1 MIALKVTTIGNS
13 SGVILPREVLA
24 KLKVH
29 KGDSVYLIE
38 TPEGFRITP
47 YDEEFAQQMDA
58 AEQIMR
64 EDRDV
69 LRALAK

>member
-13 SGVILPREVLA
+13 SGVILPREVLD
-24 KLKVH
+24 KLKIR
-29 KGDSVYLIE
+29 KGDAVYLVE

-47 YDEEFAQQMDA
+47 YDEEFARQMEA
-58 AEQIMR
+58 ADRIMR

>member
-13 SGVILPREVLA
+13 SGVILPREVLD
-24 KLKVH
+24 KLKIR
-29 KGDSVYLIE
+29 KGDTVYLVE

-47 YDEEFAQQMDA
+47 YDEEFARQMEA
-58 AEQIMR
+58 ADRIMR

>member
-24 KLKVH
+24 KLKVR
-29 KGDSVYLIE
+29 KGDNVYLIE

-47 YDEEFAQQMDA
+47 YDEEFAQQMEA
-58 AEQIMR
+58 AERIMG

-69 LRALAK
+69 LRALAR